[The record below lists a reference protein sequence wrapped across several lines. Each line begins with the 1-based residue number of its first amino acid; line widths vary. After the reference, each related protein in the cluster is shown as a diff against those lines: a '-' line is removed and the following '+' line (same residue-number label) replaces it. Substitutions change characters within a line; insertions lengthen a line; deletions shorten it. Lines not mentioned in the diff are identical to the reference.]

1 MVISPLS
8 FHVLSTISV
17 TFNQEKRI
25 EIGVDTEIGG
35 YREFQHRCYINV
47 TTSIAEF
54 QNISTS
60 SICYVMLCFLISDFE
75 YVYVNITYVNIC
87 FLTYNFICYFYV
99 PRSRED
105 ITKVN
110 VAKESPR
117 FLTPSSAFKYLKNKS

>member
-47 TTSIAEF
+47 TTSIEILELRL
-54 QNISTS
+54 NSRK
-60 SICYVMLCFLISDFE
+60 
-75 YVYVNITYVNIC
+75 VNI
-87 FLTYNFICYFYV
+87 LLMEYFTIIMNNLN
-99 PRSRED
+99 SG
-105 ITKVN
+105 
-110 VAKESPR
+110 
-117 FLTPSSAFKYLKNKS
+117 